1 MAEVEVDLCSIL
13 KEQCLSIVA
22 CNLKSHATYQKTL
35 PAMLEGLYIQCAAVH
50 VCPMRFPVNFR
61 AIYHH

>member
-50 VCPMRFPVNFR
+50 VSSQFQS
-61 AIYHH
+61 YLSSLD